1 MKGKSLLKISAL
13 SLLLMGAVSPAMAQ
27 TPFKDN
33 IAGNIGGTRFVVTTP
48 ASVSGVKKISYATW
62 SAAASPTISNV
73 EVAKAYDTLGATT
86 LTSTLTGKFALI
98 YRGGGIT
105 FSDKASRCKAAG
117 AIGVIIVNN
126 IPGDPVGMGATPS
139 TFTIDIPVI
148 MVSDVDGKA
157 INDAVLASPG
167 SVKVT
172 LGTWNTGG
180 THDLGILPDYQAVAH
195 ARNIPLHQLT
205 GSAGTKAYKRY
216 IGGAVANYGAAT
228 ETGITVTDSI
238 FWTPSASSSET
249 FVTAHS
255 YSVPSISV
263 ADSIKFGFGTGSFEL
278 PVPTTSGKYTHRHS
292 MTYSNTDAFPQDN
305 VATTYDYVNDSIFCK
320 GGYDY
325 TNARP
330 SYSIGIRP
338 GTTTPTDFVM
348 GNLFY
353 VRNGGYFARKAQF
366 YLQHDTNPTL
376 DAFSTLVYLMKWTD
390 GVNAPGKTG
399 AVKDSF
405 VSVNELEIIAAGGK
419 SFNNLDTSGRV
430 INVDLL
436 DPNSSA
442 AKLMTVDDNSWYF
455 LAVDVPAPLFMGMD
469 ESQSFFTRGYAQ
481 WLNGGAVLNA
491 PIEETFGGS
500 GFVNSSSTG
509 FGNFN
514 DFTADDNNFVGPFPF
529 SGSLMTM
536 DSVFFDRYNQI
547 PALAFVMSKNTK
559 TSIGETAKSIG
570 KTSVYPNPAVG
581 EQITVEVAL
590 DKMNKTVL
598 YSLVDISG
606 RSVFKE
612 THNNVMNEKFQIPVK
627 NIPAGTYIF
636 IAAGEEG
643 SSVHKLVIQH

>member
-1 MKGKSLLKISAL
+1 MKGKTLLKISAL
-13 SLLLMGAVSPAMAQ
+13 SLLLMGAVSPVMAQ

-33 IAGNIGGTRFVVTTP
+33 IADNIGGTRFVVTAPST
-48 ASVSGVKKISYATW
+48 VSGVKKISYATW
-62 SAAASPTISNV
+62 GAAASPTISNAV
-73 EVAKAYDTLGATT
+73 VAKAYDTLGAAT
-86 LTSTLTGKFALI
+86 LTSSLTGKFALI

-139 TFTIDIPVI
+139 TFTIDIPVL
-148 MVSDVDGKA
+148 MVSDVDGKM

-180 THDLGILPDYQAVAH
+180 THDLGIMPAYQAGPH
-195 ARNIPLHQLT
+195 ALNIPYHQLM

-228 ETGITVTDSI
+228 ETAITVTDSV
-238 FWTPSASSSET
+238 FWTPSSSTTET
-249 FVTAHS
+249 YVDKHS
-255 YSVPSISV
+255 YTVPSISV
-263 ADSIKFGFGTGSFEL
+263 LDSIRFGFGTGSFEL
-278 PVPTTSGKYTHRHS
+278 PVPASTGKYTHRHS
-292 MTYSNTDAFPQDN
+292 LAYSNTDAFPQDN
-305 VATTYDYVNDSIFCK
+305 VATTYEYVNDSIFCK

-325 TNARP
+325 TNGRP
-330 SYSIGIRP
+330 TSSIGIRP
-338 GTTTPTDFVM
+338 NTSTPTDFVM
-348 GNLFY
+348 GSLFY
-353 VRNGGYFARKAQF
+353 VRNGGYLARKAQF
-366 YLQHDTNPTL
+366 YLQHNTNPTL

-405 VSVNELEIIAAGGK
+405 MTVNELEIIAAGGK
-419 SFNNLDTSGRV
+419 SFNNLDTSGSV
-430 INVDLL
+430 INIDLL
-436 DPNSSA
+436 DPNSASP
-442 AKLMTVDDNSWYF
+442 KVMKVDDNAYYF
-455 LAVDVPAPLFMGMD
+455 LAVDVPAPLFLGMD
-469 ESQSFFTRGYAQ
+469 ETQSNFVRGYAQ
-481 WLNGGAVLNA
+481 WLNGGAILDA

-514 DFTADDNNFVGPFPF
+514 DFTLDDNNFVGPFPF
-529 SGSLMTM
+529 SGSLLTM
-536 DSVFFDRYNQI
+536 DSVFFDRFKQSA
-547 PALAFVMSKNTK
+547 ALAFVMSKNKPTA
-559 TSIGETAKSIG
+559 INETVKSIG
-570 KTSVYPNPAVG
+570 KTAIYPNPSVG

-590 DKMNKTVL
+590 EKMNKTVL

-612 THNNVMNEKFQIPVK
+612 THHNVTNEQFNIPVK
-627 NIPAGTYIF
+627 NVPAGTYIF
-636 IAAGEEG
+636 IVAGEEG
-643 SSVHKLVIQH
+643 SSVHKLVVQH